1 MSAARLHA
9 ANEDL
14 APSAAEALAAIEAG
28 HPFTLLLDDNE
39 HARAA
44 ALAAVL
50 DGVERGST
58 RIVRATNPLRAPLT
72 LERLMIQAI
81 DGFSEH
87 APADNATLMRRI
99 ARSRD
104 RERRVILVIERAETL
119 HPEVL
124 HALAETS
131 GEFAASE
138 PALQVLFCGQTR
150 FQRLFEDP
158 HDSPEGPIFEAVR
171 QPDPYL
177 EVPAPELMFQ
187 TLPQGPIHPGKPPAP
202 DGSLRAELGSHWGKG
217 WFTRLG
223 IIFGVIGG
231 AAAIG
236 FVVFLVTSG
245 RVPLALP
252 LKLPPLGIVP
262 EPVAPQADPP
272 AIQPGPPASPEAAA
286 MRAEFQAYLAATGR
300 DLRDITQAQRR
311 TIFEEFLTWR
321 ARTGALAPP

>member
-14 APSAAEALAAIEAG
+14 APAAAEAAAAIEAG
-28 HPFTLLLDDNE
+28 HPFTLLLDDDE
-39 HARAA
+39 QARSA

-50 DGVERGST
+50 DVVGRGRT
-58 RIVRATNPLRAPLT
+58 RVVRATNPLRAPLT
-72 LERLMIQAI
+72 LERLLIQVI
-81 DGFSEH
+81 EGFSEH
-87 APADNATLMRRI
+87 APADNVTLMRRI
-99 ARSRD
+99 ARGRD
-104 RERRVILVIERAETL
+104 GERRVILVIERAETL

-131 GEFAASE
+131 DDFLAAD
-138 PALQVLFCGQTR
+138 PKLQVLFCGQKR

-158 HDSPEGPIFEAVR
+158 HESPAAPIFEPLR
-171 QPDPYL
+171 QPEPYL
-177 EVPAPELMFQ
+177 DVPPPELMFQ
-187 TLPQGPIHPGKPPAP
+187 TLPQGPIHPGKPPVP
-202 DGSLRAELGSHWGKG
+202 DGSLRAELGSHWSKG

-223 IIFGVIGG
+223 IIVGVLGG

-236 FVVFLVTSG
+236 FAVFLVTSG

-252 LKLPPLGIVP
+252 ATLPPLGIVP
-262 EPVAPQADPP
+262 EPAVPQADPP

-311 TIFEEFLTWR
+311 IIYEEFLTWR
-321 ARTGALAPP
+321 ARTGALTPP